1 MEQAC
6 RTRKRA
12 ARRAWSISGYHSLA
26 KWRSARASVRT
37 ASGARF
43 SLPISV
49 GVGVLRTQ
57 KKARLFGVSSN
68 FDAHDRT
75 GGKPTPRTGE
85 PVQTFPRTANK
96 LQIADNHRMGMRK
109 TSRTPI
115 EREACENEKGI
126 LPIWHFCRENH
137 RGGFAAP
144 IPFSRIRRLFAT
156 APTSRIK
163 AAEHRSLILLKPR
176 RRGILRRR

>member
-1 MEQAC
+1 M
-6 RTRKRA
+6 
-12 ARRAWSISGYHSLA
+12 
-26 KWRSARASVRT
+26 
-37 ASGARF
+37 
-43 SLPISV
+43 
-49 GVGVLRTQ
+49 
-57 KKARLFGVSSN
+57 
-68 FDAHDRT
+68 
-75 GGKPTPRTGE
+75 
-85 PVQTFPRTANK
+85 QTSPRTANR

-137 RGGFAAP
+137 QGGFAAP

-176 RRGILRRR
+176 RRGFFVADNDALHLGPSDGDGSRGGRSDARDDPSSCI